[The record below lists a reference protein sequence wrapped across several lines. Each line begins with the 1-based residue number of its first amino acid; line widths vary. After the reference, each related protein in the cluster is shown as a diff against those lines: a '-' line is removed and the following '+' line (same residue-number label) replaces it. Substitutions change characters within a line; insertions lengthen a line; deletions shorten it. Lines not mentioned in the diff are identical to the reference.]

1 MQTASKD
8 LQLLIKRHSLSTEV
22 CMMAL
27 VKKYSF
33 TQHLDSYRA
42 RCIELLAMIQEPSNV
57 HFIPPTDSCKA
68 QCIVPLAVFQQSS
81 CIKTAARSGHLVE

>member
-8 LQLLIKRHSLSTEV
+8 LQLLIKHHSLSTEV
-22 CMMAL
+22 FMMVL
-27 VKKYSF
+27 VQKYSF

-42 RCIELLAMIQEPSNV
+42 KYIELLAMIQEHSNV
-57 HFIPPTDSCKA
+57 HFTPSTDSCKA
-68 QCIVPLAVFQQSS
+68 KCIVPLAVFQQSS

>member
-22 CMMAL
+22 CMRAL
-27 VKKYSF
+27 VQKYNF
-33 TQHLDSYRA
+33 TKQLDSYRA
-42 RCIELLAMIQEPSNV
+42 KCIELLAMIQEPSNV

-68 QCIVPLAVFQQSS
+68 KYIVPLTVFKQSS